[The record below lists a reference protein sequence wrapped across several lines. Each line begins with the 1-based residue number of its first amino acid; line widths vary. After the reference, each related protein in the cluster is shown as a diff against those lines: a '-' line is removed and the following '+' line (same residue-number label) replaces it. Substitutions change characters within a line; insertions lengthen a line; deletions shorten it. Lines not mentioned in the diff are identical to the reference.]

1 MRSCV
6 MTRLL
11 NGVNTPLGL
20 TRHRSLRQNYGATGS
35 TGLFLSDYARELNC
49 TMSLSCLV
57 R

>member
-1 MRSCV
+1 